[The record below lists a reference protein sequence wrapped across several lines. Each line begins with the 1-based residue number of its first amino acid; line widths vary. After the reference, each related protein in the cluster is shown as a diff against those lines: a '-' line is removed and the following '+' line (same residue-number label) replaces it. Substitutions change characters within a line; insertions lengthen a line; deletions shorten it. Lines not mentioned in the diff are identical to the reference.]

1 HIGLAVAHH
10 RLVEESRR
18 TATLRERVATLQ
30 MQAGLL
36 STLSGV
42 LDIRNV
48 FHRVSEVAQTVLK
61 HDALTLGEILDGG
74 KVVRLHAAY
83 GLGELRL
90 PLDLASSGRR
100 PLDEPHKYRVF
111 DDIAARPEFAN
122 SPGLA
127 AGMRSMLVVPLSTDL
142 QHFDGLTFY
151 AKNVGQFT
159 N

>member
-1 HIGLAVAHH
+1 IAGHIGLAVAHH

-30 MQAGLL
+30 MQGGLL

-48 FHRVSEVAQTVLK
+48 FHRVSEVAQTVLP
-61 HDALTLGEILDGG
+61 HDALTLGEIVDDGR
-74 KVVRLHAAY
+74 VIRIHAAH
-83 GLGELRL
+83 GLG
-90 PLDLASSGRR
+90 DLAVPFDLPASGRR
-100 PLDEPHKYRVF
+100 PLDQPHKYRLF
-111 DDIAARPEFAN
+111 EDITSRPELAN

-142 QHFDGLTFY
+142 QHFDG
-151 AKNVGQFT
+151 
-159 N
+159 